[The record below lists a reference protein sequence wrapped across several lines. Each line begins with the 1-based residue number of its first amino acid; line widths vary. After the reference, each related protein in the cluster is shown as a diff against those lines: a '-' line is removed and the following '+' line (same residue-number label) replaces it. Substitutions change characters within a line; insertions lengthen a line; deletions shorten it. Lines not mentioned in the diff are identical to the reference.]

1 MFILFWFLSKA
12 YNVLS
17 LAKFLR
23 FEFLK
28 TSIIKMLKISGPRIH
43 HLATLPNIAFQELEM
58 LFTLV
63 LWNMLA
69 I

>member
-1 MFILFWFLSKA
+1 
-12 YNVLS
+12 
-17 LAKFLR
+17 
-23 FEFLK
+23 
-28 TSIIKMLKISGPRIH
+28 MLKISGPRIH

>member
-1 MFILFWFLSKA
+1 
-12 YNVLS
+12 
-17 LAKFLR
+17 
-23 FEFLK
+23 
-28 TSIIKMLKISGPRIH
+28 MLKISRPRVH
-43 HLATLPNIAFQELEM
+43 HLATLPNIPFQEIEM